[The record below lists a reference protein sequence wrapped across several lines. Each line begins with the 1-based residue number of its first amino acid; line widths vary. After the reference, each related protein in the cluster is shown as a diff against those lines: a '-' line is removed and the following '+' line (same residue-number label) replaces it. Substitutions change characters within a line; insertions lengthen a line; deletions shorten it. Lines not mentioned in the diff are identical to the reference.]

1 MTKSPQDEAERL
13 KKTITQLRRMTV
25 ANGCTPAE
33 AATAAAKAAEL
44 SARFDVVEKNAS
56 AARAAEEKDRV
67 AREAQAARAA
77 AEKAEAAR
85 YQQAAEEKARA
96 AREAQAAEAKAQ
108 AARDAREAAE
118 KAETV
123 RYQQAAEEKA
133 RAARDAQAAE
143 AKARAARSQ
152 NDVWFQEF
160 LSEIKIE
167 ADKACETNDLN
178 MMRMGR
184 YGREEGLTAR
194 AKRDGRSTD
203 S

>member
-96 AREAQAAEAKAQ
+96 AREAQAAEAKA
-108 AARDAREAAE
+108 
-118 KAETV
+118 
-123 RYQQAAEEKA
+123 
-133 RAARDAQAAE
+133 
-143 AKARAARSQ
+143 RAARSQ